1 MHNYTFIIS
10 IYRCFYAI
18 CAAVRKIF
26 MSLTTNDLKLWANF
40 EPKLKLLWLSILL
53 ALNLINGTLQHFVGD
68 TEIHFICNLQHLK
81 QTWFLW
87 HWNDRHGLLMKT
99 QTLHPSGWQQHCS
112 ASHGKNTLL
121 LAAWC
126 EIGMSLSQS

>member
-1 MHNYTFIIS
+1 MHNNTFIIS

-68 TEIHFICNLQHLK
+68 TEIHFICNLQNLK

-87 HWNDRHGLLMKT
+87 HWNDRHGLL
-99 QTLHPSGWQQHCS
+99 
-112 ASHGKNTLL
+112 
-121 LAAWC
+121 
-126 EIGMSLSQS
+126 